1 VGATLQELGVAEER
15 PRFQRVEVTPMPG
28 GGGGGGYGPY
38 FGSVPD
44 FAEVPGGV
52 KLADVRAGSPA
63 EKAGIRG
70 GDLMVEFDGKPVGN
84 LQDYTYLLKSKA
96 VGDAVAVKV
105 KRLGETLTFRVVL
118 EARK

>member
-1 VGATLQELGVAEER
+1 
-15 PRFQRVEVTPMPG
+15 MPAG
-28 GGGGGGYGPY
+28 PSGSGGGYGPY

-44 FAEVPGGV
+44 FSPTPGGV

-63 EKAGIRG
+63 EKG
-70 GDLMVEFDGKPVGN
+70 GVRPGDILIEFDGKKVGS
-84 LQDYTYLLKSKA
+84 LEDYTYVLRSKA
-96 VGDAVAVKV
+96 VGDTVEVKV

>member
-1 VGATLQELGVAEER
+1 MAS
-15 PRFQRVEVTPMPG
+15 G

-44 FAEVPGGV
+44 FAEIPDGV

-63 EKAGIRG
+63 EKGGVRG
-70 GDLMVEFDGKPVGN
+70 GDILVEFDGKKVSN
-84 LQDYTYLLKSKA
+84 LQDYTFLLRSKS
-96 VGDAVAVKV
+96 VGDTVEVKV